1 MKKNKITNIGYID
14 WIILLPIIALMLFS
28 LSFVYS
34 ASASIAELKF
44 GDPEKLFLNH
54 SIRVLAGIL
63 LIFIFAKI
71 DYHFWSKISIYLL
84 SAGII
89 LLFIVL
95 FSGTSIKGASRW
107 ISLGPLSFQPSEF
120 AKFAMVIHFATL
132 LNRKQKFIKD
142 FEKGFLPFV
151 IWTGMICLLIA
162 LQPNFST
169 MSVIFIIAVSMM
181 FIGNINLLHLG
192 GLLGTGL
199 IGGLV
204 YMISAE
210 YRLNRLKAFFG
221 IGDSPT
227 HETINYQL
235 NQALIAL
242 GNGGFFGLGT
252 GQSRQSQHFLPESYG
267 DFIFS
272 IVGEE
277 YGFFGLILVIGVF
290 VILFWRG
297 MLIAKKSPDNFGY
310 FLAIG
315 ILMTFAVYV
324 FVNGGVNVG
333 LLPTTGVPMPFVS
346 YGGTAV
352 LFYSVAIGILLNIS
366 AQAGINPKNQVTD
379 ISANKVDIKSTNDG
393 REILENLNNN
403 TKTNKI

>member
-1 MKKNKITNIGYID
+1 MSKKNNIGYVD
-14 WIILLPIIALMLFS
+14 WIILIPIVALMLFS

-44 GDPEKLFLNH
+44 GDPEKLFFNH
-54 SIRVLAGIL
+54 AIRVLIGIVI
-63 LIFIFAKI
+63 IFIFAKI
-71 DYHFWSKISIYLL
+71 DYHLWSKL
-84 SAGII
+84 SLYGII
-89 LLFIVL
+89 LGIGLLVVVL
-95 FSGTSIKGASRW
+95 FSGSSIKGASRW
-107 ISLGPLSFQPSEF
+107 IPLGPLSFQPSEF
-120 AKFAMVIHFATL
+120 AKFAMVVHFAAL
-132 LNRKQKFIKD
+132 LSKKQKFIKD
-142 FEKGFLPFV
+142 FERGIVPFI
-151 IWTGMICLLIA
+151 IWTAVICLLIA

-169 MSVIFIIAVSMM
+169 MTVIFLIAISMM
-181 FIGNINLLHLG
+181 FIGNTNLIHLG
-192 GLLGTGL
+192 GLLVTGL
-199 IGGLV
+199 IGGLT

-227 HETINYQL
+227 HESVNYQL

-242 GNGGFFGLGT
+242 GNGGLFGLGT

-272 IVGEE
+272 IIGEE
-277 YGFFGLILVIGVF
+277 YGFFGLILVLGVF

-297 MLIAKKSPDNFGY
+297 MLIARKAPDNFGY

-315 ILMTFAVYV
+315 ILLTFAIYV
-324 FVNGGVNVG
+324 FVNAGVNCG

-352 LFYSVAIGILLNIS
+352 FFYSAAIGILLNIS
-366 AQAGINPKNQVTD
+366 AQAGINPRIEFAQDNTEA
-379 ISANKVDIKSTNDG
+379 IINKDVSN
-393 REILENLNNN
+393 
-403 TKTNKI
+403 

>member
-1 MKKNKITNIGYID
+1 MSKSKIKNIGYVD
-14 WIILLPIIALMLFS
+14 WIILIPIIALMLFS

-44 GDPEKLFLNH
+44 GDAEKLFLNH
-54 SIRVLAGIL
+54 SLRVLAGIFV
-63 LIFIFAKI
+63 IFIFAKI

-84 SAGII
+84 GIGVI

-107 ISLGPLSFQPSEF
+107 LSLGPLSFQPSEF

-132 LNRKQKFIKD
+132 LNKKQKFIKD
-142 FEKGFLPFV
+142 FEKGFVPFI

-169 MSVIFIIAVSMM
+169 MTVVFIIAITMM

-199 IGGLV
+199 VGGLL
-204 YMISAE
+204 YMVSAE
-210 YRLNRLKAFFG
+210 YRLNRLKAFLG
-221 IGDSPT
+221 IGESPT
-227 HETINYQL
+227 HESINYQL

-242 GNGGFFGLGT
+242 GNGGFFGIGT

-277 YGFFGLILVIGVF
+277 YGFFGLTLVLLVF
-290 VILFWRG
+290 ITMFWRG
-297 MLIAKKSPDNFGY
+297 MLIARKAPDNFGY

-315 ILMTFAVYV
+315 ILMTFAIYV
-324 FVNGGVNVG
+324 FVNAGVNVG

-352 LFYSVAIGILLNIS
+352 LFYSAAIGILLNIS
-366 AQAGINPKNQVTD
+366 AQAGINPKPQFTQDINQNQTD
-379 ISANKVDIKSTNDG
+379 DMG
-393 REILENLNNN
+393 RDVLENLSKKPNQ
-403 TKTNKI
+403 

>member
-1 MKKNKITNIGYID
+1 MSKVKIKNIGYID
-14 WIILLPIIALMLFS
+14 WVILIPIVTLMLFS

-44 GDPEKLFLNH
+44 GDAEKLFLNH
-54 SIRVLAGIL
+54 SLRVLAGIA
-63 LIFIFAKI
+63 LIFIFSKI

-84 SAGII
+84 AAGV
-89 LLFIVL
+89 LLLIVVL
-95 FSGTSIKGASRW
+95 FGGTSIKGASRW

-132 LNRKQKFIKD
+132 LNKKQKFIKD
-142 FEKGFLPFV
+142 FEKGFVPFV

-169 MSVIFIIAVSMM
+169 MSVIFIISITMM

-192 GLLGTGL
+192 GLISTGVVGGL
-199 IGGLV
+199 I
-204 YMISAE
+204 YMVSAE

-227 HETINYQL
+227 HETVNYQL

-242 GNGGFFGLGT
+242 GNGGFFGIGT

-277 YGFFGLILVIGVF
+277 YGFFGLIMVLVVF
-290 VILFWRG
+290 IIMFWRG
-297 MLIAKKSPDNFGY
+297 MLIARKAPDNLGY

-315 ILMTFAVYV
+315 ILMTFAIYV
-324 FVNGGVNVG
+324 FVNAGVNVG

-352 LFYSVAIGILLNIS
+352 LFYSAAIGILLNIS
-366 AQAGINPKNQVTD
+366 AQAGINPKPQFSQDLSNSQID
-379 ISANKVDIKSTNDG
+379 DSGRKVM
-393 REILENLNNN
+393 ENL
-403 TKTNKI
+403 